1 MAKINKIIN
10 VKVEGVGKIKQ
21 LEESLKK
28 LRKQQRDIKKDMKDG
43 ANAGKNAEKQY
54 KKNENAIKG
63 QSKALRE
70 TKKAMLDANNT
81 TKKATSL
88 QNSMTMGVIKGAAAF
103 SILVTAFRRVN
114 QALTTMIGTFQEFEF
129 TMAKVKAVSGATDDE
144 FKKLSD
150 SAQELGRSTFF
161 TASEVANLQ
170 LNLSKLGFTTAEVL
184 EATEATIN
192 LSIATGSDLARAAT
206 VAGNAVRGFQLDAT
220 ETGRVVDVM
229 AVAFTSSALDIEKW
243 QTSMTKV
250 APIATMAGFTIE
262 ETTAIMAKLADT
274 GIEASIAGTSLRNIL
289 LKMQDPTSELTR
301 KVGHTIHSMG
311 DMLKVFKD
319 MQDEGTDL
327 GDVLTFMDVR
337 QVAAF
342 GTMLRGADDVEELTE
357 KLNEAAGAGDKMAG
371 IVGDTLEGSIL
382 KVKSAFQGLSI
393 AIVEKFGGALK
404 KSFVSL
410 AKWLNQLVKDE
421 KKLKKLW
428 DTIIFVTKAI
438 GYFVV
443 GLIPARMAIK
453 AFAAETVGATIG
465 MRTWAG
471 AIAIARGALLTL
483 TTAIAS
489 TGIGFFIIALGSL
502 ASSFMSVNEAV
513 TDFNPNLTR
522 VNDAFVSTQVEI
534 EKVRI
539 STKSLIKSKEEM
551 AKIMK
556 KEGDNLE
563 DNAVATEKYN
573 RLKVQEK
580 IDVDNLNKVLKIHNK
595 ELIDENTNIQN
606 IKDSTNEL
614 ITAMTQR
621 ALANIF
627 IDLQAGIVK
636 AKVESDV
643 IVEKLKEFAPGGLKA
658 PGSADKYGIGKSVK
672 KEGAGPLGM
681 DVWESDY
688 ISLIEAVIDDP
699 SLIGG
704 GGDLSSPSDRATAD
718 RVNNLMSL
726 LEQYNMTPV
735 ELLSALSE
743 DYVETE
749 TRSLEG
755 IIKKRSGGIDVL
767 SLLSSQSSGGEE
779 ECEEGWEWS
788 PKDGRCV
795 KIKTSAKYTM
805 SQLVKK
811 QEAGVSMVG
820 NQLTI
825 DRKMLEA
832 KAIGIQAFLDQKKLT
847 GEEEINATLAQT
859 KNLLALNKAKYA
871 EELKDLTDAKDAEK
885 LLLQSDAEFNLLS
898 KEEQNL
904 QLLAIDEQ
912 FEIDKK
918 DAAERNKQEVN
929 DIENKIAQQ
938 ELERAKLER
947 DSKVSLLDDQ
957 YETDQLNLDE
967 ALANKEITEM
977 EHQQF
982 MLMLEAAYLLQ
993 KHELY
998 AGSGEEQKNINK
1010 ELKRN
1015 TIETTEAQIAA
1026 MNDYISSVGDLG
1038 QQMQDLAGDEEKLSG
1053 LRKVGMVVTKAA
1065 ATAEK
1070 ILAIAT
1076 TINTLATK
1084 KKTIAEVIDVAMTGK
1099 VVAANLKKTISNI
1112 STAASGFIATVSAA
1126 AKSIP
1131 FPLNLLAIAATYMAI
1146 KGVVKKIKSSF
1157 GVGGGAGMPSD
1168 SGGSSGGSSG
1178 GGRSS
1183 SGAMSY
1189 YTYGGQHSTYAN
1201 GGMVYGNSHAQGGEK
1216 FAVGGRVVELEGGEA
1231 VINKRSTSMFRSQLS
1246 AMNSA
1251 GGGVKF
1257 ADGGVTNNPSFAK
1270 TQFDVTN
1277 QSSNRGSSR
1286 VVVVEADIT
1295 STQNTIKTI
1304 EAEASF

>member
-10 VKVEGVGKIKQ
+10 VKVEGVAKIKQ

-81 TKKATSL
+81 TKKSTSL
-88 QNSMTMGVIKGAAAF
+88 QKSMTMGVIQGAAAF

-342 GTMLRGADDVEELTE
+342 GTMLRGADDVKELTE
-357 KLNEAAGAGDKMAG
+357 KLNEASGAGDKMAG

-428 DTIIFVTKAI
+428 DTITFVTKAI

-502 ASSFMSVNEAV
+502 ASQFMFVNEAV
-513 TDFNPNLTR
+513 TDLNPTLTR

-614 ITAMTQR
+614 IEAMTQR
-621 ALANIF
+621 ALADIF

-643 IVEKLKEFAPGGLKA
+643 IVAKLKEFVPGGLKA
-658 PGSADKYGIGKSVK
+658 PGSPDKYGIGKSIK

-704 GGDLSSPSDRATAD
+704 GNALSSASDRATSD

-749 TRSLEG
+749 TKSLEG

-767 SLLSSQSSGGEE
+767 SLLSSQSTGVGEE
-779 ECEEGWEWS
+779 EGCEEGWEWS
-788 PKDGRCV
+788 TEDGRCV

-805 SQLVKK
+805 SQLVKE
-811 QEAGVSMVG
+811 QEAGVAMVG

-847 GEEEINATLAQT
+847 DEEEINGTLAQT
-859 KNLLALNKAKYA
+859 KNLLALNKARYA
-871 EELKDLTDAKDAEK
+871 EELQDLKDAKEEEEIYIK
-885 LLLQSDAEFNLLS
+885 SLNLL
-898 KEEQNL
+898 KEDERA
-904 QLLAIDEQ
+904 LLDALDAQ
-912 FEIDKK
+912 FLDDNKK
-918 DAAERNKQEVN
+918 ALVKHKQETTQ
-929 DIENKIAQQ
+929 IENKIAQQ
-938 ELERAKLER
+938 ELDSAKLKKDQEAN
-947 DSKVSLLDDQ
+947 LLTEQ
-957 YETDQLNLDE
+957 YETDQLNLEE

-982 MLMLEAAYLLQ
+982 MLMLEAAYLLE
-993 KHELY
+993 KHGIYTGY
-998 AGSGEEQKNINK
+998 AEEQKNINK

-1053 LRKVGMVVTKAA
+1053 LRKVGVVVTKAA

-1112 STAASGFIATVSAA
+1112 STAASGFITTVSAA

-1131 FPLNLLAIAATYMAI
+1131 FPLNLLAIGATYMAI
-1146 KGVVKKIKSSF
+1146 KGVVSKIKSSF
-1157 GVGGGAGMPSD
+1157 GVGGGAGMPSG

-1189 YTYGGQHSTYAN
+1189 YTYGGQHSTYAD

>member
-21 LEESLKK
+21 LEDSLKK

-63 QSKALRE
+63 QSKALRD

-88 QNSMTMGVIKGAAAF
+88 QKSMTMGVIQGAAAF

-114 QALTTMIGTFQEFEF
+114 QALTTMIGTFTEFEF

-311 DMLKVFKD
+311 GMLKVFKD

-342 GTMLRGADDVEELTE
+342 GTMLRGADDVKELTE
-357 KLNEAAGAGDKMAG
+357 ELNNASGAGDKMSG

-404 KSFVSL
+404 KSLVSL

-428 DTIIFVTKAI
+428 DTITFVTKAI

-489 TGIGFFIIALGSL
+489 TGIGFFIVSLGSL
-502 ASSFMSVNEAV
+502 ASQFMFVNEAV

-614 ITAMTQR
+614 IEAMTQR
-621 ALANIF
+621 ALADIF

-643 IVEKLKEFAPGGLKA
+643 IVAKLKEFVPGGLKA

-688 ISLIEAVIDDP
+688 KTLLETVIDDP
-699 SLIGG
+699 SWIGFDPG
-704 GGDLSSPSDRATAD
+704 TMGSPSQKATSE

-749 TRSLEG
+749 TKSLEG

-767 SLLSSQSSGGEE
+767 SLLSSQSTGGGGEE

-788 PKDGRCV
+788 PEDGRCV

-805 SQLVKK
+805 SQLVKE
-811 QEAGVSMVG
+811 QEAGVAMVG

-832 KAIGIQAFLDQKKLT
+832 KAIGIQAFLDQKTLT
-847 GEEEINATLAQT
+847 DEEEINGTLAQT

-871 EELKDLTDAKDAEK
+871 EELQDLKYAKEEEEIYIK
-885 LLLQSDAEFNLLS
+885 SLNLL
-898 KEEQNL
+898 KEDEL
-904 QLLAIDEQ
+904 ALLDALEAQ
-912 FEIDKK
+912 FLDDKK
-918 DAAERNKQEVN
+918 KALVKNKQETTE
-929 DIENKIAQQ
+929 IENKIAQQ
-938 ELERAKLER
+938 ELDSAKLKKDQEAN
-947 DSKVSLLDDQ
+947 LLTEQ
-957 YETDQLNLDE
+957 YETDQLNLEE

-982 MLMLEAAYLLQ
+982 MLMLEAAYLLE
-993 KHELY
+993 KHGIYTGY
-998 AGSGEEQKNINK
+998 AEEQKNINK
-1010 ELKRN
+1010 QLKRN

-1053 LRKVGMVVTKAA
+1053 LRKVGVVVTKAA

-1246 AMNSA
+1246 AMNTA
-1251 GGGVKF
+1251 GGGAKF
-1257 ADGGVTNNPSFAK
+1257 ADGGITNNPSFAQ